1 MVLEG
6 GAEKTELPFL
16 DSNLQTS
23 VAEKANKDD
32 IQIDGRE
39 KNAEKADN
47 EQKKKKEED
56 LNKDIYTD
64 IRSIKNSLEAKL
76 KNGGKYFF

>member
-1 MVLEG
+1 M
-6 GAEKTELPFL
+6 EKTKLPFL
-16 DSNLQTS
+16 DTNLQTS

-32 IQIDGRE
+32 IKIDGTK
-39 KNAEKADN
+39 KNTEKADN

-76 KNGGKYFF
+76 KNGGKYFLNPIL